1 MAITEFILPSYKQT
15 PESIEAFSSTVGPY
29 LQKILDE
36 APFKPKQLIFG
47 KLVLE
52 NGVDVSADFRPC
64 IGLEWEKPDHFY
76 AVLTGEGFK
85 AFGSV
90 VKPYSAGPP
99 NTQLYET
106 DLGPSEVFGSAL
118 TEVWQVRVGDGFER
132 EEAARGA
139 WKRFISAIGEVS
151 AVKRI
156 QGASLNLQEKLWSG
170 VLGWESNEV
179 SLVCKDEEDSWL
191 TLRIKVREKVLD
203 SAATKEAREGL
214 DGLLWNTFVATFA

>member
-15 PESIEAFSSTVGPY
+15 PESIEAFSSIVGPY

-36 APFKPKQLIFG
+36 ALFKPKQLIFG
-47 KLVLE
+47 KLVLK

-64 IGLEWEKPDHFY
+64 LGLEWEKPDHFY
-76 AVLTGEGFK
+76 AVLTSEEFK

-106 DLGPSEVFGSAL
+106 NLGPSEVFGSAL

-139 WKRFISAIGEVS
+139 WKRFMSAIGEAS

-156 QGASLNLQEKLWSG
+156 QGASLNQQEKLWIG

-179 SLVCKDEEDSWL
+179 
-191 TLRIKVREKVLD
+191 REKVLD
-203 SAATKEAREGL
+203 SAAVKEAREGL
-214 DGLLWNTFVATFA
+214 DGLLWNTFVATFAQPSKL